1 MMKTIDKIKEKRVVS
16 EELKSRVKEFGKI
29 NRAIL
34 TALKEK
40 DKTIPQIAE
49 ETKLEPHR
57 VTYHLMTLL
66 RYGKIVAGDA
76 DDLDEY
82 YFYKLKK

>member
-1 MMKTIDKIKEKRVVS
+1 MKTIDKIKGKREVS
-16 EELKSRVKEFGKI
+16 EELKTRVKEFGKI
-29 NRAIL
+29 NREIL

-40 DKTIPQIAE
+40 DKTIPQITE

-66 RYGKIVAGDA
+66 KYGKIAVGEI
-76 DDLDEY
+76 DDMYEY
-82 YFYKLKK
+82 YYYKLNQ

>member
-1 MMKTIDKIKEKRVVS
+1 MKTIDTIKEKREVS

-29 NRAIL
+29 NRTIL

-66 RYGKIVAGDA
+66 KYGKIVAGDV
-76 DDLDEY
+76 DDMDEY
-82 YFYKLKK
+82 YYYKLNK